1 MKRTWVN
8 LVAVSALVLVAC
20 SPAAPPGDDRLE
32 VANAMVQAWN
42 ERDWERV
49 YALFAEDG
57 VLHSVMLEP
66 IEGRDAIRARLG
78 ELVGGIE
85 RIDLQVRNMGVVN
98 EVVVLER
105 TDEFVYNGRHS
116 RIPVV
121 GVMEIEN
128 GRVTEWREYYD
139 HASLVEALS
148 PEPRPRPETE
158 AEIEKDIRALTVK
171 LQADWNVGDMD
182 AYLAA
187 YWNSADT
194 SLMFG
199 DGGLRGWR
207 AIHDL
212 FTATWTTE
220 EAMGDFVVH
229 EMQVRFT
236 GSDIV
241 ISSGSFEHVFL
252 DRTVNGAF
260 THVWRQVE
268 PGVWRI
274 VHEHTSRRS

>member
-1 MKRTWVN
+1 MKRMS
-8 LVAVSALVLVAC
+8 LRLIAVTVIVLSAC
-20 SPAAPPGDDRLE
+20 SPASAPGGDRME
-32 VANAMVQAWN
+32 VAEAMVQAWN

-85 RIDLQVRNMGVVN
+85 GIELQVRNMGIVN
-98 EVVVLER
+98 DVVVLER
-105 TDEFVYNGRHS
+105 TDDFVYNGRRS

-139 HASLVEALS
+139 HASLVKALS
-148 PEPRPRPETE
+148 PEPLPQAEAQ
-158 AEIEKDIRALTVK
+158 AEIEKEIRALTEK
-171 LQADWNVGDMD
+171 LQTDWNGGDMD

-199 DGGLRGWR
+199 GGGLRGWR

-212 FTATWTTE
+212 FTTTWTTE
-220 EAMGDFVVH
+220 EAMGDFAVH
-229 EMQVRFT
+229 EMEMRFT

-241 ISSGSFEHVFL
+241 IASGNFQHVFL
-252 DRTVNGAF
+252 DHTVSGAF

-268 PGVWRI
+268 PGLWRI

>member
-1 MKRTWVN
+1 MKRMS
-8 LVAVSALVLVAC
+8 LRLIAVTVMVLSAC
-20 SPAAPPGDDRLE
+20 SPAFAPGGDRME
-32 VANAMVQAWN
+32 VAEAMVQAWN

-49 YALFAEDG
+49 YDLFAEDG

-85 RIDLQVRNMGVVN
+85 RIELQVRNMGIVN

-105 TDEFVYNGRHS
+105 TDEFVYNGLHS

-121 GVMEIEN
+121 GVMAIEN

-139 HASLVEALS
+139 HASLVKALS
-148 PEPRPRPETE
+148 PQPRPQAETE
-158 AEIEKDIRALTVK
+158 AEIEKEVRALTVK

-199 DGGLRGWR
+199 DGALRGWQ

-229 EMQVRFT
+229 EMQMRFT
-236 GSDIV
+236 GSDMV
-241 ISSGSFEHVFL
+241 IASGSFEHVFL
-252 DRTVNGAF
+252 DHTVNGAF